1 MFVNEFLNETGK
13 ITWKSMLIDEFILI
27 KEIVK
32 QRDKNI
38 KIFKER
44 REWKRRD
51 QLITNQRSKLD
62 RHSLHRRIS

>member
-1 MFVNEFLNETGK
+1 
-13 ITWKSMLIDEFILI
+13 MLIDEFILI

-32 QRDKNI
+32 QRNKNI

-51 QLITNQRSKLD
+51 QLITNQ
-62 RHSLHRRIS
+62 